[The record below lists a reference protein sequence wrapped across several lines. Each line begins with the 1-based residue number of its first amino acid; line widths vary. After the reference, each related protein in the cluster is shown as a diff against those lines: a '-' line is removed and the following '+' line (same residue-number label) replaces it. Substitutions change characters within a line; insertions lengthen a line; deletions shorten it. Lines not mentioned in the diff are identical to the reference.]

1 VDAAQRCAAAR
12 QPAPDLAQAELVR
25 RVHRIDPHYRRNTVE
40 TTRLAIAARQHLFAW
55 AEAEGID
62 FDLKRRG
69 ILHIYRDKAGF
80 DHAGQVSKLLAE
92 GGLERRAVTPDEMRS
107 IEPTLA
113 GQYYGGYYTES
124 DATGDIHK
132 FTTGLAAAARAAGRP
147 DAVQPGRERR
157 IDQRPARDDRL
168 G

>member
-1 VDAAQRCAAAR
+1 MRRCWSTRAH
-12 QPAPDLAQAELVR
+12 LAQAELVR
-25 RVHRIDPHYRRNTVE
+25 RVHRIDPA
-40 TTRLAIAARQHLFAW
+40 LPRQHRGDRAAGHRRAPAPVRW

-80 DHAGQVSKLLAE
+80 DHAGGCRSCWPKADWNAAPSP
-92 GGLERRAVTPDEMRS
+92 RRDARHRA
-107 IEPTLA
+107 TLA

-132 FTTGLAAAARAAGRP
+132 FTSGLAAAARGWRA
-147 DAVQPGRERR
+147 DAVQPGRAPY
-157 IDQRPARDDRL
+157 RPRA
-168 G
+168 GA